1 MACYAVCIISSE
13 RNYLAETNQILGC
26 LKERVCV
33 REERKK
39 EEEDTEDTQ
48 SVKNRLEKSQKA
60 TELLSQ
66 QLVRD

>member
-39 EEEDTEDTQ
+39 EEDTEDTQ

-60 TELLSQ
+60 TELLSE
-66 QLVRD
+66 QLVRE